1 MTPYLVSAALVVL
14 AEMGDKTQLLAVA
27 FACRYPW
34 KTVLWAIFWG
44 SLSNH
49 LLAVLAGGFLLC
61 LVPEGVLQGGV
72 ALAFI
77 LFGLWTV
84 FGDGSSDQERNSGR
98 GPFMTVFIAFF
109 LAEMGDKTQLTSVAL
124 AARFGSLLPVWLGAT
139 TGMMIANGLAVLAG
153 STFCRRLPE
162 RKIRL
167 VAALCFMVFGLVGL
181 VPVLSARGVSP
192 TLLLPAG
199 ALLLVL
205 SLRRHRRGSTR
216 PDREGPCRRDAP

>member
-1 MTPYLVSAALVVL
+1 MTPYLVSVALVVL

-27 FACRYPW
+27 FSCRYPW

-49 LLAVLAGGFLLC
+49 FLAVLAGGFLMRLI
-61 LVPEGVLQGGV
+61 PEGVLQGGA

-77 LFGLWTV
+77 LFGLWTL
-84 FGDGSSDQERNSGR
+84 GDDGSSEEDRASSR
-98 GPFMTVFIAFF
+98 GPFMTVFVAFF

-153 STFCRRLPE
+153 STVCRRLPE
-162 RKIRL
+162 RQLRL

-181 VPVLSARGVSP
+181 VPIATARGVP
-192 TLLLPAG
+192 P
-199 ALLLVL
+199 ALLLLAAVILAVL
-205 SLRRHRRGSTR
+205 FLLLYRRHPAR
-216 PDREGPCRRDAP
+216 PDRECPCRRDDS